1 MKPTIFKYLK
11 NKRLTDIDLVNKLFI
26 SAYLRHHRLIP
37 IRNSILIGC
46 YIKEGSK
53 YDALLNELILQL
65 DLCGCQYS
73 LEDLNKLFEFVL
85 SPEDRKIT
93 GAIYTPE
100 YIRDRIVDEVFAG
113 YVGDLNKVRAA
124 DIACGCG
131 GFLLTVAT
139 YLLKKTK
146 KKVREIIQENIFGL
160 DIQSYSVERT
170 KLLLSLFALERGEDE
185 ELSFNLWEGDAL
197 CFDFSMM
204 GDLDVIVGN
213 PPYVRARNMS
223 DESRQLLKKW
233 PVCASGNSDLYI
245 PFFQIAVEN
254 LKERGRVGFIT
265 MNSFLTSLNGRA
277 LRNYFSEKSYQIAIV
292 DFRGIQLFPG
302 NNTYTCLFFLRK
314 TKSRDISYCV
324 NDSKKLPSKFKF
336 RLFPYSELENKSGW
350 KLNQHDVVHG
360 QEKIGIPLGEFCA
373 SRHGIATLSNKTYV
387 FKPATE
393 LDNFFIFIK
402 NEKEIKIEKGICRR
416 IVNSN
421 KLNSGARIADVIE
434 YVIFPYRRN
443 NKGFIELIP
452 EGEMRDCFP
461 LTYEYLKESFEVLKR
476 RDKGKTDDY
485 PAWYAFGRTQSLQM
499 PRYKLFFPK
508 IADKPINC
516 ELVDDQELLLY
527 NGMAFVSDDIVTV
540 KILKA
545 ILESEL
551 FWRYVVLNSKPYSS
565 GYYSLTGNNI
575 KHFGIPIFNE
585 KEICQLL
592 KLKNRRTIN
601 NWLRSF
607 YNLKNEEITD

>member
-1 MKPTIFKYLK
+1 MKPTIFTYLK

-37 IRNSILIGC
+37 TKNSLLIGC
-46 YIKEGSK
+46 YIKKGST
-53 YDALLNELILQL
+53 YEVLLNELIIQL

-113 YVGDLNKVRAA
+113 YDGDLNNVRVA

-131 GFLLTVAT
+131 GFLLTVAA
-139 YLLKKTK
+139 YLLKKTR
-146 KKVREIIQENIFGL
+146 KKVRKIIQENIYGL
-160 DIQSYSVERT
+160 DIQSYSVGRT

-185 ELSFNLWEGDAL
+185 ELSFNLWVGDAL
-197 CFDFSMM
+197 SFDFSRMANL
-204 GDLDVIVGN
+204 GVIVGN

-223 DESRQLLKKW
+223 NESRQLLKNW
-233 PVCASGNSDLYI
+233 SVCASGNSDLYI

-254 LKERGRVGFIT
+254 LKKKGRVGFIT
-265 MNSFLTSLNGRA
+265 MNSFLSSLNGRS
-277 LRNYFSEKSYQIAIV
+277 LRNYFSEESYQIAIV
-292 DFRGIQLFPG
+292 DFRGIQIFPG
-302 NNTYTCLFFLRK
+302 NSTYTCLFFL
-314 TKSRDISYCV
+314 TKAKSKNISYCV

-336 RLFPYSELENKSGW
+336 SLFPYSELNNHTGW
-350 KLNQHDVVHG
+350 KLNKYDIVHS

-387 FKPATE
+387 FKPVIE
-393 LDNFFIFIK
+393 LEDLFVFIK
-402 NEKEIKIEKGICRR
+402 NGKEIKIEKEICRR

-421 KLNSGARIADVIE
+421 RLNSGARIADVIE
-434 YVIFPYRRN
+434 YVIFPYRTN
-443 NKGFIELIP
+443 NKGCIELIP
-452 EGEMRDCFP
+452 EGEMIDCFP
-461 LTYEYLKESFEVLKR
+461 LAYQYLLESYDVLKK
-476 RDKGKTDDY
+476 RDRGKTENY
-485 PAWYAFGRTQSLQM
+485 PEWYAFGRTQSLQM

-516 ELVDDQELLLY
+516 ELVDDRELLLY
-527 NGMAFVSDDIVTV
+527 NGMAFVSEDIVTV

-551 FWRYVVLNSKPYSS
+551 FWSYVVLNSKPYSS
-565 GYYSLTGNNI
+565 GYYALTGANI
-575 KHFGIPIFNE
+575 KYFGIPIFNE
-585 KEICQLL
+585 KEIRQLL
-592 KLKNRRTIN
+592 KLKNRESIN
-601 NWLRSF
+601 NWLRPF
-607 YNLKNEEITD
+607 YNLEVEGIAD